1 MAHNCVMAED
11 DIERLLR
18 EVAESTGSRSGSGS
32 SAGPGSGSKDVAR
45 QAETSSTASMLGLA
59 RSRVGFAVVAGAVIG
74 FAGWVVGLVLPFLGA
89 GSMGTGAAFGAF
101 ITVLVTGAPRWI
113 SR

>member
-1 MAHNCVMAED
+1 
-11 DIERLLR
+11 
-18 EVAESTGSRSGSGS
+18 
-32 SAGPGSGSKDVAR
+32 
-45 QAETSSTASMLGLA
+45 MLGLA

-89 GSMGTGAAFGAF
+89 GSMGTGAAVGAF

>member
-1 MAHNCVMAED
+1 MAHNCLMAED

-18 EVAESTGSRSGSGS
+18 EVAETTGSRPGSGS
-32 SAGPGSGSKDVAR
+32 SAGPSSGSKEVDAQR
-45 QAETSSTASMLGLA
+45 GTSSTSSALVLA

-101 ITVLVTGAPRWI
+101 TTVLVTGAPRWI

>member
-1 MAHNCVMAED
+1 MADD

-18 EVAESTGSRSGSGS
+18 EVAESTGSTSGS
-32 SAGPGSGSKDVAR
+32 SSSSGSRSESKEVAKEDKD
-45 QAETSSTASMLGLA
+45 SSTASVFELA
-59 RSRVGFAVVAGAVIG
+59 RGRVGFAVIAGAVLG
-74 FAGWVVGLVLPFLGA
+74 VAGWVVGLFLPFLGA

-101 ITVLVTGAPRWI
+101 ATALITGAPRWI

>member
-1 MAHNCVMAED
+1 MAED

-18 EVAESTGSRSGSGS
+18 EVAESTGSGS
-32 SAGPGSGSKDVAR
+32 STGPSSGSKDVAR
-45 QAETSSTASMLGLA
+45 QAETSSTASALRLA
-59 RSRVGFAVVAGAVIG
+59 RSRVGFAVVVGAVIG

>member
-1 MAHNCVMAED
+1 MAED

-18 EVAESTGSRSGSGS
+18 EVAESTGSGS
-32 SAGPGSGSKDVAR
+32 STGPSSGSKDVAR
-45 QAETSSTASMLGLA
+45 QAETSSTASALRLA

-101 ITVLVTGAPRWI
+101 ITVHDTGAPRWI

>member
-1 MAHNCVMAED
+1 MAED

-18 EVAESTGSRSGSGS
+18 EVAESTGSGS
-32 SAGPGSGSKDVAR
+32 STGPSSGSKDVAR
-45 QAETSSTASMLGLA
+45 QAETSSTASALRLA
-59 RSRVGFAVVAGAVIG
+59 RSHVGFAVVAGAVIG

>member
-1 MAHNCVMAED
+1 MAED

-32 SAGPGSGSKDVAR
+32 SAAPSSGSKDVAR
-45 QAETSSTASMLGLA
+45 QAETSSTASALRLA
-59 RSRVGFAVVAGAVIG
+59 RSRVGFAVVAGAAIG

-101 ITVLVTGAPRWI
+101 TTVLVTGAPRWI

>member
-1 MAHNCVMAED
+1 MAED

-32 SAGPGSGSKDVAR
+32 SAAPSSGSKDVAR
-45 QAETSSTASMLGLA
+45 QAETSSTASALRLA

-101 ITVLVTGAPRWI
+101 TTVLVTGAPRWI

>member
-1 MAHNCVMAED
+1 MAED

-18 EVAESTGSRSGSGS
+18 EVAESTGSSSGSGS
-32 SAGPGSGSKDVAR
+32 SAGSSPGSKDVAR
-45 QAETSSTASMLGLA
+45 QAETSSTASALGLA

-74 FAGWVVGLVLPFLGA
+74 FAGWAVGLVLPFVGA

-101 ITVLVTGAPRWI
+101 ISVLITGAPHWI

>member
-1 MAHNCVMAED
+1 MAED

-18 EVAESTGSRSGSGS
+18 EVAESTGSGS
-32 SAGPGSGSKDVAR
+32 STGPSSGSKDVAR
-45 QAETSSTASMLGLA
+45 QAETSSTASALRLA
-59 RSRVGFAVVAGAVIG
+59 RSPVGFAVVAGAVIG

>member
-32 SAGPGSGSKDVAR
+32 SAGPSSGSKEVGR
-45 QAETSSTASMLGLA
+45 QTETSSTASVLGLA